1 MTAMSKSE
9 MFSILEY
16 YFTHGRPRE
25 YKKYEGPL
33 FDQFPKI
40 LKECSP
46 VEAIRAAST
55 LFLFSYTLASEY
67 KHVQETIYEK
77 ICLPYKQ
84 WIESQTPSTKE
95 AKKTRNKNS
104 YLLILRHAVTS
115 GLYSPGQ
122 TSYFLT
128 KLLVENDAQVRIVCL
143 GSLDETFHSLTKKF
157 KNLEIIQIAP
167 NEKREKVLDYLEN
180 LCLSGLFTTIFTEQE
195 FSEPSYIAVR
205 HRLDNLVL
213 ISAGYY
219 RLPWYSKILKPNV
232 LGGSENDREIITP
245 MPIELELLNPQFN
258 PADLKEVKEKLH
270 FSDKDIVFGCF
281 ARLEKFTHDYIERAN
296 LILDQIPESKL
307 LIAGPNSQDFLTNHL
322 GERLASGRAAILGP
336 SNAHVLGH
344 VLTFGLETMPTL
356 SGSTV
361 LELYAKSKIVLT
373 SSENVTD
380 IDYIAN
386 ARIKDFVY
394 NSKKELE
401 ILVNKVADPE
411 FRTMNEKKSYDFMN
425 AMYENCK
432 SQYYK
437 IIQNLS

>member
-9 MFSILEY
+9 MFSVLEY
-16 YFTHGRPRE
+16 YFTNGRPRD
-25 YKKYEGPL
+25 YKKFEAPL

-67 KHVQETIYEK
+67 KRVQETIYEK

-95 AKKTRNKNS
+95 VKKTRNKNS
-104 YLLILRHAVTS
+104 YLFILRHAVTS

-128 KLLVENDAQVRIVCL
+128 KLLAENGAQVRIVCL

-167 NEKREKVLDYLEN
+167 TEKREKVLDYLEN

-232 LGGSENDREIITP
+232 LGGAENDREVITP
-245 MPIELELLNPQFN
+245 MPIELELLNPQIN
-258 PADLKEVKEKLH
+258 PTDIKEVKEKLNLT
-270 FSDKDIVFGCF
+270 DKDIVFGCF
-281 ARLEKFTHDYIERAN
+281 ARLEKFTLDYIERAN
-296 LILDQIPESKL
+296 LILDKIPNSKL
-307 LIAGPNSQDFLTNHL
+307 LIAGPNSQEFLRQHL
-322 GERLASGRAAILGP
+322 GDRLASGRASILGP

-344 VLTFGLETMPTL
+344 VLAFGLETMPTL

-386 ARIKDFVY
+386 ARLQEFVY
-394 NSKKELE
+394 NSQQELE
-401 ILVNKVADPE
+401 ALINKVTNAD
-411 FRTMNEKKSYDFMN
+411 FRAVNEKRSYSFMK

-432 SQYYK
+432 NQYYK
-437 IIQNLS
+437 IILDLA